1 MAMRAHVIIFALV
14 SSACS
19 ASGEDR
25 IQVSLPPDASAKD
38 ASHDGSEADTGIAI
52 DAGDA
57 GDSCAERAKLVYV
70 LSDEAVIYAFLPT
83 TLEFTKIGL
92 LACPS
97 APSATPYSMAVDR
110 DALAWVLYDDGNLY
124 RVSTE
129 DASCEGTAFTPGQHG
144 FVRFGMAFVS
154 DSPGSEAETLYG
166 APYEGQGLGKVN
178 LDTFQLDYVGPYD
191 ALFDKAELTG
201 NGAGKLFGYFDGEP
215 VVLAEIDKTNAKILS
230 QKPMPEVVIGHAWAF
245 AFWGGD
251 FYLFSAPGVTS
262 RVDRYRPADGSVV
275 NVKTGIGFSVVG
287 AGVSTCAPLAIPR

>member
-1 MAMRAHVIIFALV
+1 MRAYLVILALT

-25 IQVSLPPDASAKD
+25 IEVSLPPDASAND
-38 ASHDGSEADTGIAI
+38 AAHDASEADTSIAI

-57 GDSCAERAKLVYV
+57 ASCAERAKLVYV
-70 LSDEAVIYAFLPT
+70 LSDDAVIYAFLPT

-92 LACPS
+92 LSCPS
-97 APSATPYSMAVDR
+97 AASATPYSMAVDR
-110 DALAWVLYDDGNLY
+110 SATAWVLYDDGNLY

-129 DASCEGTAFTPGQHG
+129 DASCEGTAFTPEQHG
-144 FVRFGMAFVS
+144 FGRFGMAFVS
-154 DSPGSEAETLYG
+154 DAPGSEAETLYG
-166 APYEGQGLGKVN
+166 APYEGQGLGKID
-178 LDTFQLDYVGPYD
+178 LDTFQLDYVGNYD

-201 NGAGKLFGYFDGEP
+201 NAAGKLYGYFDGEP
-215 VVLAEIDKTNAKILS
+215 VVLAEIEKQNAKILS
-230 QKPMPEVVIGHAWAF
+230 QKPMPEIVIGHAWAF

-262 RVDRYRPADGSVV
+262 RVDRYRPTDGSVV

>member
-1 MAMRAHVIIFALV
+1 MRAYLVILALT

-25 IQVSLPPDASAKD
+25 IEVSLPPDASAND
-38 ASHDGSEADTGIAI
+38 AAHDASEADTSIAI

-57 GDSCAERAKLVYV
+57 ASCAERAKLVYV
-70 LSDEAVIYAFLPT
+70 LSDDAVIYAFLPT

-92 LACPS
+92 LSCPS
-97 APSATPYSMAVDR
+97 AASATPYSMAVDR
-110 DALAWVLYDDGNLY
+110 SATAWVLYDDGNLY

-129 DASCEGTAFTPGQHG
+129 DASCEGTAFTPEQHG
-144 FVRFGMAFVS
+144 FGRFGMAFVS
-154 DSPGSEAETLYG
+154 DAPGSEAETLYG
-166 APYEGQGLGKVN
+166 APYEGQGLGKID
-178 LDTFQLDYVGPYD
+178 LDTFQLDYVGNYD
-191 ALFDKAELTG
+191 ALFDKAELTE
-201 NGAGKLFGYFDGEP
+201 KQ
-215 VVLAEIDKTNAKILS
+215 NAKILS
-230 QKPMPEVVIGHAWAF
+230 QKPMPEIVIGHAWAF

-262 RVDRYRPADGSVV
+262 RVDRYRPTDGSVV